1 MIPYLP
7 VRRIAP
13 ASLHDIGP
21 FFPAQRGR
29 FPSHPGNMPLN
40 KHSGA
45 SLAPEE
51 IKRRKGFQVEAVYA
65 DQVQMGIIDE

>member
-1 MIPYLP
+1 MIPYLT

-13 ASLHDIGP
+13 ASLYDIGP
-21 FFPAQRGR
+21 FFSAQRGR
-29 FPSHPGNMPLN
+29 FPSHPGNIPLN

-45 SLAPEE
+45 RFAPEE
-51 IKRRKGFQVEAVYA
+51 IKRRKGFQVEVVYA

>member
-1 MIPYLP
+1 
-7 VRRIAP
+7 
-13 ASLHDIGP
+13 
-21 FFPAQRGR
+21 
-29 FPSHPGNMPLN
+29 MPLN

-45 SLAPEE
+45 RLAPEE